1 MKMIF
6 HFIIILLLTI
16 LTQIGGIIYLISL
29 ILIRDRKLIQ
39 VLTFLGLYC
48 FSTFFLV
55 PKIAPYFGREKI
67 EESKNVKI
75 HSILYKIANRNYVRP
90 ELNSI
95 IQKIGNSISEN
106 HQGLKLI
113 ILDANFPFLD
123 NFPLLPHLSHNDGK
137 KLDISLMYKN
147 KEGEL
152 TNEKPSNSGYG
163 IFEGPLQ
170 NEINQIE
177 ICKNNGA
184 WQYDYPKYITF
195 GSNTELQF
203 SNEATKDLV
212 NSILENR
219 EIQKVFIEPHLK
231 NRLNLNSE
239 KIRFHGCRAVRH
251 DDHIHLQI

>member
-1 MKMIF
+1 MKIIF
-6 HFIIILLLTI
+6 HLIIIILLTI
-16 LTQIGGIIYLISL
+16 LTQIGGIIYLLSI
-29 ILIRDRKLIQ
+29 ILIRDKKLIQ
-39 VLTFLGLYC
+39 VLTFIVLYC
-48 FSTFFLV
+48 LSTFLIV

-67 EESKNVKI
+67 VESENVVI
-75 HSILYKIANRNYVRP
+75 HSFFYKIANRNYVRP

-95 IQKIGNSISEN
+95 IQNIGSSISKK
-106 HQGLKLI
+106 HQGLKLT

-123 NFPLLPHLSHNDGK
+123 KFPLLPHLSHNDGK

-147 KEGEL
+147 EDGEL
-152 TNEKPSNSGYG
+152 TNDKPSNSGYG
-163 IFEGPLQ
+163 VFEDPLE

-184 WQYDYPKYITF
+184 WQYDYPKYITL

-203 SNEATKDLV
+203 SNDATKDLV

-251 DDHIHLQI
+251 DDHIHIQI